1 MQVWIG
7 EDELYPL
14 FQEVEP
20 TTFRAVPIRVNGRVL
35 KRWREAESA
44 FRRVQREMRAAVD
57 AVAEEINQAEK
68 G

>member
-44 FRRVQREMRAAVD
+44 FRRAQREMRAAVD
-57 AVAEEINQAEK
+57 AARGEINQEQK